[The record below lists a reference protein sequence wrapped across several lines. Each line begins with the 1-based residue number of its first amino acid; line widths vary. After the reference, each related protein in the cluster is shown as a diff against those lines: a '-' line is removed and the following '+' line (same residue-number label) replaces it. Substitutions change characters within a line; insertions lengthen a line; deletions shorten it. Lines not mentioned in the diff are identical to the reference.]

1 MQAHWDAWLTEADFK
16 NMSAS
21 GVQMVRLPIGDW
33 TVMPY
38 SVYKG
43 CMDGADK
50 RVQWALDTASRYNI
64 TVLID
69 VVGLKGS

>member
-1 MQAHWDAWLTEADFK
+1 MTEADFK

-43 CMDGADK
+43 CMDGADM